1 MGFAEWLVFLPE
13 LIMVAVYLI
22 LVLWS
27 LVLDIID
34 YIAEK
39 KKGVKTKMSI
49 CAENSPP
56 TSKSNDFIFLI
67 VGRSGSGKTTIVN
80 KICDEH
86 GYTAIESYTTRPPRT
101 ENERGHVFVAEDAFP
116 QPEEWVGYTEYN
128 GYRYCATQDQVE
140 KADFYVIDPAGVGY
154 FMQKYHGDKTPV
166 VIGIYASEARCR
178 ARMRER
184 GDADEAIEV
193 RIANDAQAF
202 AHAVAHIWLYNDR
215 VFPEAVGQVANIM
228 QCTIENADLLK
239 ALASS
244 QPHEYQ
250 YKSIVEVMD

>member
-1 MGFAEWLVFLPE
+1 
-13 LIMVAVYLI
+13 
-22 LVLWS
+22 
-27 LVLDIID
+27 
-34 YIAEK
+34 
-39 KKGVKTKMSI
+39 MSI
-49 CAENSPP
+49 RAENSPP
-56 TSKSNDFIFLI
+56 TSKSNEFIFLV

-80 KICDEH
+80 KLCDEH

-101 ENERGHVFVAEDAFP
+101 ENERGHVFITEDEFP

-193 RIANDAQAF
+193 RITNDAQAF
-202 AHAVAHIWLYNDR
+202 AHAVAHIWLYNDH